1 MESPS
6 WTINDEGD
14 WGSALQVFCGQTPRA
29 DDRADSFPV
38 VLVVSHFSVKERRVR
53 WEGGNRRRETF
64 SLLPSHHPM
73 LSLPCLLPRRLAGI
87 ESPSE
92 ASGNN

>member
-1 MESPS
+1 MTRETGAVHFRSS
-6 WTINDEGD
+6 VVK
-14 WGSALQVFCGQTPRA
+14 LLGQADDA
-29 DDRADSFPV
+29 DDRADSFP
-38 VLVVSHFSVKERRVR
+38 VVSHFSVKERRVR
-53 WEGGNRRRETF
+53 WEGGDRGRETS